1 MYQPL
6 PDFVTIKESSVHG
19 HGLFATERIPKGKW
33 IGVIHIRSPHWIPS
47 DLPHN
52 IKGGFIRTPLGGF
65 GNHSEDP
72 NCIKFQSYNM
82 WWIRSKRD
90 IEEGEELTWKYTLY
104 NVDA

>member
-90 IEEGEELTWKYTLY
+90 IRG
-104 NVDA
+104 